1 MSSSRGAMLARSGV
15 LHACRPACRPSA
27 ARGVGLSGRLAKSCV
42 QNGYCPSPRFDPH
55 RALGSVFPWALRTRL
70 C

>member
-15 LHACRPACRPSA
+15 LHGQACRPSA
-27 ARGVGLSGRLAKSCV
+27 ARGEGLSGRLPSWV
-42 QNGYCPSPRFDPH
+42 HNGYCPSPRFDPH